1 MATEAET
8 YADEQGS
15 TIEDA
20 IVETL
25 CARIAYIAGVVL
37 LFLIFLIT
45 LMTIANIPNLSYR
58 IPNADLLNDAG
69 GAVMGLVNGMTYC
82 VLLCWALRFLGLFIG
97 LDTLGGTLLGRLFS
111 SSTSSQPGSASEIQ
125 IYEQNVNSGPPV
137 LTSA

>member
-15 TIEDA
+15 TIEEA

-25 CARIAYIAGVVL
+25 CTRVAYVAGVVL

-45 LMTIANIPNLSYR
+45 LLTIGNIPNLSFR
-58 IPNADLLNDAG
+58 IPNADILNDAG

-82 VLLCWALRFLGLFIG
+82 VLLCWALRFMGLFIG
-97 LDTLGGTLLGRLFS
+97 LDTLGSTLLGKLFLKLGLV
-111 SSTSSQPGSASEIQ
+111 TAGLGI
-125 IYEQNVNSGPPV
+125 
-137 LTSA
+137 

>member
-97 LDTLGGTLLGRLFS
+97 LDTLGGTLLGRLFLKLDLV
-111 SSTSSQPGSASEIQ
+111 TAGLGI
-125 IYEQNVNSGPPV
+125 
-137 LTSA
+137 

>member
-15 TIEDA
+15 TIEEA

-97 LDTLGGTLLGRLFS
+97 LDTLGSTLLGRLFLKLDLV
-111 SSTSSQPGSASEIQ
+111 TAGLGI
-125 IYEQNVNSGPPV
+125 
-137 LTSA
+137 